1 MKGLYIEAEEE
12 LRDAVNEVL
21 EPILGSQAAYDISNT
36 MDIPYEVIED
46 RARDMLTDTVDA
58 GLDNMRDFGG
68 EG

>member
-1 MKGLYIEAEEE
+1 MKGLYLEAEEE
-12 LRDAVNEVL
+12 LRDAVNEAL
-21 EPILGSQAAYDISNT
+21 EPILGMQAAYDISNT